1 MKRWRNAAINARGD
15 LVSRWHIHSVGPTDR
30 REGGSFPRKLEVTP
44 NAAVTFDFTF
54 TESGEAGDATLTLLF
69 NFLQ

>member
-1 MKRWRNAAINARGD
+1 MKRWRNVAINARGD

-30 REGGSFPRKLEVTP
+30 RERGSFPRKLEAECP
-44 NAAVTFDFTF
+44 ATFDFTF
-54 TESGEAGDATLTLLF
+54 TEGGEAGDATLTLLF